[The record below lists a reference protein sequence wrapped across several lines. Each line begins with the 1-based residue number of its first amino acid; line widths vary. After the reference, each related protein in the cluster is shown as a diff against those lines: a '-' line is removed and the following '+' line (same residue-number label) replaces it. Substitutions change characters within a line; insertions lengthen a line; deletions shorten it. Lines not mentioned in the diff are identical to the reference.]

1 MGTQMSGPSIPSRAL
16 QADQVKVIAQKVCAK
31 YYSDPM
37 KENARWARR
46 HAAMQD
52 PSQGLPKQE
61 MPATLLSMDFKPAW
75 WSDRWAQ
82 AGCEG
87 WAGVGR
93 HVDHV
98 VQHMRWAC

>member
-1 MGTQMSGPSIPSRAL
+1 M
-16 QADQVKVIAQKVCAK
+16 IAQKVCAK

-82 AGCEG
+82 SGCG
-87 WAGVGR
+87 GLGC
-93 HVDHV
+93 DGPL
-98 VQHMRWAC
+98 